1 MQFVRESILS
11 TSCVEVV
18 FQNQPRRHLPVT
30 VGLFNQSLVLPKV
43 AEHTEEGTGRKSH
56 FEPAELDRGFAG
68 NSSGARWSGILLLWS
83 NCEGEEKGTNQ
94 RLQLPCNT

>member
-30 VGLFNQSLVLPKV
+30 AGLFNQTLVLPKI
-43 AEHTEEGTGRKSH
+43 ARDTEDGTGRKSH
-56 FEPAELDRGFAG
+56 FEPAERDQGFAG
-68 NSSGARWSGILLLWS
+68 NSCGARWIAIFFALI
-83 NCEGEEKGTNQ
+83 
-94 RLQLPCNT
+94 